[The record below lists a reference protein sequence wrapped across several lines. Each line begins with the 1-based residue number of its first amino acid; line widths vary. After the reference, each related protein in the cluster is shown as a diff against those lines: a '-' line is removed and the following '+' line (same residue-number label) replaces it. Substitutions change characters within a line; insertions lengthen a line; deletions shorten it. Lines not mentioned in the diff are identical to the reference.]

1 MRAAPVEGLDP
12 RGMNQR
18 LDRSRSPAAHFGPQL
33 PEAHPWVAWP
43 FVKHCAEGVQQWS
56 LHPRPRNDEKNR
68 VHEPRPL
75 SHAEPLPQAE
85 VPHDEPQLPQEVLQ
99 HAARFVWQTG

>member
-43 FVKHCAEGVQQWS
+43 FVKHCAEGVQQ
-56 LHPRPRNDEKNR
+56 
-68 VHEPRPL
+68 
-75 SHAEPLPQAE
+75 
-85 VPHDEPQLPQEVLQ
+85 
-99 HAARFVWQTG
+99 